1 MRPRGHADT
10 SADESG
16 PSSLQS
22 SLGSSRQHEEDA
34 TDGDGNQLQQQHYY
48 QRQGAHD
55 SIENELDFLSSRLGN
70 KFLSPPSQFSNHYD
84 TMRYN
89 QGMITIE
96 SGRLQGRQ
104 LHPHHMVRQPRS
116 RSAAS
121 LPIAG
126 LDTAG
131 QPHPPGGGVAGL
143 APNGMPPN
151 VLPGGGSA
159 SAAVAAAAARRE
171 SAVSVTSL
179 SVYDAMGGGGGG
191 QMTGADHN
199 LTFLQYM

>member
-1 MRPRGHADT
+1 MGYC
-10 SADESG
+10 
-16 PSSLQS
+16 PSSNLALS
-22 SLGSSRQHEEDA
+22 KVMERFP
-34 TDGDGNQLQQQHYY
+34 
-48 QRQGAHD
+48 AHLHVRA
-55 SIENELDFLSSRLGN
+55 E
-70 KFLSPPSQFSNHYD
+70 QC
-84 TMRYN
+84 

-131 QPHPPGGGVAGL
+131 QPIPPGV

-151 VLPGGGSA
+151 VHPGGGSA